1 MSNALTGLL
10 FGIGLGGWIYAMMM
24 RQSGGQVQTSV
35 IVAAIAGLIGF
46 FVVYTTLGLI
56 FPPADSL

>member
-10 FGIGLGGWIYAMMM
+10 FGIGLGGWAYTVMMH
-24 RQSGGQVQTSV
+24 RNGGQVQPSLF
-35 IVAAIAGLIGF
+35 VAGAAGLAGF

-56 FPPADSL
+56 FQ